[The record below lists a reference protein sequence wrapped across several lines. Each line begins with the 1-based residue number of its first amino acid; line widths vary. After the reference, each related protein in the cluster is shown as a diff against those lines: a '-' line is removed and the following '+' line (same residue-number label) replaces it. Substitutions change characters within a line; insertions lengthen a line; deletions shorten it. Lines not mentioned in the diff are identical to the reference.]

1 MMTMQVN
8 NNPCMLWEWDC
19 QCRFSRNRHWRTDV
33 YWVYMEQVG
42 ESLSLAAIFYFS
54 FTYFFFMYSC
64 IILVN
69 FSFSKTYFLHAWIN
83 SDNHV
88 CRFLLDPLILELH
101 AVIWWPFFLGTWLGG
116 TYLIKRKRIGNAV
129 MKEPLQCRITKTTKQ
144 VVNDRERTNKTT
156 KEKRKEKKRR
166 ALPA

>member
-1 MMTMQVN
+1 
-8 NNPCMLWEWDC
+8 MLWEWDC
-19 QCRFSRNRHWRTDV
+19 QCRFSIQGTDTEGQTCID
-33 YWVYMEQVG
+33 YMEQVG

-101 AVIWWPFFLGTWLGG
+101 AVI
-116 TYLIKRKRIGNAV
+116 
-129 MKEPLQCRITKTTKQ
+129 
-144 VVNDRERTNKTT
+144 
-156 KEKRKEKKRR
+156 
-166 ALPA
+166 